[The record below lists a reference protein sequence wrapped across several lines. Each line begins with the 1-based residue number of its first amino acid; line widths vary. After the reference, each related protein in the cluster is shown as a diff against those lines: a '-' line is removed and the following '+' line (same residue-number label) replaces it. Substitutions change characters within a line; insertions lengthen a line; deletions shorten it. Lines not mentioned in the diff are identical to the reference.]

1 MMKVLKALVLLC
13 LFILSQQLK
22 AGEGMWLPILL
33 EQLNQ
38 KEMQDMGMR
47 ISAKDIYSINNSS
60 LKDAIVLFGSGCT
73 AEIVSD
79 QGLILT
85 NHHCGYGRI
94 QNHSSLEH
102 DYLKYGFWAKD
113 MNEELSN
120 PGLTVSLLVRMED
133 VTSKALEGIIPAMS
147 EAERKNRIAENCV
160 KIQAK
165 AAEGTHY
172 QTVVRPYF
180 AGNEYYLLVYE
191 VFQDVRLVGAP
202 PSNIGKFGG
211 DTDNWMWPRHTGD
224 FSVFRIYADKDNK
237 PAPYSKENVPYKPKK
252 HLTVSLKGVEKGDFT
267 MVFGY
272 PANTQEYLP
281 SDAVQLNTEY
291 LNPIRI
297 GLRQIRLDI
306 MGYSMDTSDLVR
318 IQYSAKYAGIANSWK
333 KWQGES
339 LGIKRLNAL
348 DKKRDYEQ
356 TFNKWSQSTTAAN
369 QKYSALLA
377 NYSEIYDSYS
387 FLKTSETY
395 LNEAGMAVEVLRFAR
410 SFEKLV
416 ALAKDRNTTNT
427 KLDEQVKAFI
437 SGSAAFYKD
446 FQPNLDR
453 EVMVRLLTEY
463 AKAKNKLMYPAV
475 LSEVEKKYKGDFSA
489 YATYVF
495 SKSMFVNEAELT
507 DFLGSFSRSSVKR
520 IEKDP
525 AFLLASQLVA
535 FSKANLEPGIKS
547 SERAIDSLQR
557 IYMQAQREMDPQ
569 KRFYP
574 DANSTLRVAY
584 GKVDDYKPKDG
595 TFYKHYTTLDGIME
609 KEDPSVFDYVVEP
622 KLKALY
628 LEKDYG
634 RYASKSGEMR
644 VAFIASNHTTGGNS
658 GSPVLNA
665 DGHLVGINFDRNW
678 EGTMSDL
685 MYDPAMCRNI
695 SLDIRYCLFIM
706 DKFAGASHLVNEMTI
721 VE

>member
-1 MMKVLKALVLLC
+1 
-13 LFILSQQLK
+13 
-22 AGEGMWLPILL
+22 MWLPILL

>member
-1 MMKVLKALVLLC
+1 
-13 LFILSQQLK
+13 
-22 AGEGMWLPILL
+22 
-33 EQLNQ
+33 
-38 KEMQDMGMR
+38 MR
-47 ISAKDIYSINNSS
+47 ISAKYIYSINNSS

>member
-1 MMKVLKALVLLC
+1 
-13 LFILSQQLK
+13 
-22 AGEGMWLPILL
+22 MWLPILL

-47 ISAKDIYSINNSS
+47 ISAQDIYSLNNSS

-102 DYLKYGFWAKD
+102 DYLKYGFWAK
-113 MNEELSN
+113 NLAEELPN

-133 VTSKALEGIIPAMS
+133 VTTKALEGVTPTMS
-147 EAERKNRIAENCV
+147 ETERKNRIGENCAS
-160 KIQAK
+160 IQTK

-172 QTVVRPYF
+172 QAVVRPYF

-191 VFQDVRLVGAP
+191 VFQDIRLVGAP

-237 PAPYSKENVPYKPKK
+237 PAPYAKDNVPYKPKK
-252 HLTVSLKGVEKGDFT
+252 HLTISLKGVEKGDFT

-272 PANTQEYLP
+272 PANTQEYLS
-281 SDAVQLNTEY
+281 SDAVQLNAQV

-306 MGYSMDTSDLVR
+306 MGHSMDTSDLVR
-318 IQYSAKYAGIANSWK
+318 IQYSAKYAGIANGWK

-348 DKKRDYEQ
+348 EKKRTSEQ
-356 TFNKWSQSTTAAN
+356 SFNKWCLSTPDAN
-369 QKYSALLA
+369 QKYGQLLS
-377 NYSEIYDSYS
+377 NYAEIYDSYS
-387 FLKTSETY
+387 FLKVSETY
-395 LNEAGMAVEVLRFAR
+395 LNEAGMAVELLKFAR

-416 ALAKDRNTTNT
+416 KLAKDEKTT
-427 KLDEQVKAFI
+427 KAKIDEQVNAFVT
-437 SGSAAFYKD
+437 GSAAFFKD
-446 FQPNLDR
+446 FQKNLDR
-453 EVMVRLLTEY
+453 DVMVRLLKEY
-463 AKAKNKLMYPAV
+463 ANAKSKILYPTY

-489 YATYVF
+489 FATYVF
-495 SKSMFVNEAELT
+495 AKSMFANEAELSA
-507 DFLGSFSRSSVKR
+507 FLGNFSRSSTNK

-525 AFLLASQLVA
+525 AYLLASQLMA
-535 FSKANLEPGIKS
+535 YSKANIEPGIKS

-557 IYMQAQREMDPQ
+557 LYMQAQREMDSQ

-574 DANSTLRVAY
+574 DANSTLRIAY

-628 LEKDYG
+628 STKDYG
-634 RYASKSGEMR
+634 RYASKTGEMR

-685 MYDPAMCRNI
+685 MYDPTMCRNI

>member
-1 MMKVLKALVLLC
+1 
-13 LFILSQQLK
+13 
-22 AGEGMWLPILL
+22 MWLPILL

-133 VTSKALEGIIPAMS
+133 VTSKALEGITPAMS
-147 EAERKNRIAENCV
+147 EAERKTRIGENCAS
-160 KIQAK
+160 IQSK
-165 AAEGTHY
+165 VAEGTHY

-281 SDAVQLNTEY
+281 SDAVQLSTEY

-348 DKKRDYEQ
+348 DKKRAYEQ
-356 TFNKWSQSTTAAN
+356 TFNKWSQTTTEAK

-416 ALAKDRNTTNT
+416 ALAKDQNTTDS
-427 KLDEQVKAFI
+427 KLDELVKAFI
-437 SGSAAFYKD
+437 SGSAAFFKD
-446 FQPNLDR
+446 FQPKLDR

-495 SKSMFVNEAELT
+495 SKSMFVNAAELT

-535 FSKANLEPGIKS
+535 FSKANIEPGIKS

-557 IYMQAQREMDPQ
+557 IYMQAQREKDPQ

-685 MYDPAMCRNI
+685 MYDPDMCRNI

>member
-1 MMKVLKALVLLC
+1 MMKVFKAIGFFCLLAVS
-13 LFILSQQLK
+13 LQLK

-47 ISAKDIYSINNSS
+47 ISAQDIYSINNSS
-60 LKDAIVLFGSGCT
+60 LKDAIVLFGGGCT
-73 AEIVSD
+73 AEIVSN

-102 DYLKYGFWAKD
+102 DYLKHGFWAKD
-113 MNEELSN
+113 LNEELAN
-120 PGLTVSLLVRMED
+120 QGLTVSLLVRMED
-133 VTSKALEGIIPAMS
+133 VTSKALDGVTPAMNES
-147 EAERKNRIAENCV
+147 QRKNRIAENCV
-160 KIQAK
+160 SIQTK
-165 AAEGTHY
+165 ASEGTHY
-172 QTVVRPYF
+172 QSVVRSYF
-180 AGNEYYLLVYE
+180 AGNEFYLLVYE

-224 FSVFRIYADKDNK
+224 FSLFRIYADKDNK
-237 PAPYSKENVPYKPKK
+237 PAPYSKDNVPYKPKK
-252 HLTVSLKGVEKGDFT
+252 HLSISLKGVEKGDFT

-281 SDAVQLNTEY
+281 SDAVQLNTEL

-339 LGIKRLNAL
+339 LGIKRLIAL
-348 DKKRDYEQ
+348 DKKRAYEQ
-356 TFNKWSQSTTAAN
+356 AFNQWCQSLPEAK
-369 QKYSALLA
+369 QKYGALLA
-377 NYSEIYDSYS
+377 NYSQIYDSYS
-387 FLKTSETY
+387 FLKASETY
-395 LNEAGMAVEVLRFAR
+395 LNEAGMAVELLRFAR

-416 ALAKDRNTTNT
+416 KLAKDESTT
-427 KLDEQVKAFI
+427 KEKIEEQIKAFVN
-437 SGSAAFYKD
+437 GSYAFFKD
-446 FQPNLDR
+446 FQPKLDR
-453 EVMVRLLTEY
+453 EVMVRLLSEY

-507 DFLGSFSRSSVKR
+507 DFLGGFSRSSVKR

-525 AFLLASQLVA
+525 AYLLASQLVA
-535 FSKANLEPGIKS
+535 YSKANIEPGIKS
-547 SERAIDSLQR
+547 NERSIDSLQR
-557 IYMQAQREMDPQ
+557 LYMQAQREMDLQ

-595 TFYKHYTTLDGIME
+595 TFYKHYTTLDGIIE

-628 LEKDYG
+628 LAKDYG
-634 RYASKSGEMR
+634 RYASKSGDMR
-644 VAFIASNHTTGGNS
+644 VAFTASNHTTGGNS

-695 SLDIRYCLFIM
+695 SLDIRYCLFII
-706 DKFAGASHLVNEMTI
+706 DKFAGATHLVNEMTI